1 MNEQILKKKKQKI
14 LTFLLNIFYIEIVY
28 KLYLY

>member
-1 MNEQILKKKKQKI
+1 MNEQILKKKQKI